1 VDRLERLPVPQRE
14 ALRTAFGLSSGSA
27 PDRFL
32 VGLATLSLLADV
44 AEEHPL
50 VCLVDDEQWLDRAS
64 AQVLGFVARRL
75 EAEPIGLVLAAR
87 VPSDELA
94 GLPELVVQGLGK
106 ADARALLEAALT
118 GPLDAQVRDRLV
130 AETGGNPLALLELP
144 QGLTPAELAGGS
156 GTTSRR
162 RHPRPSP
169 RRSSTSTVTD
179 RRSAAPPRSP
189 TPPSSAVAWKEFG
202 RLPALYG
209 SGCLGWCEQLAD
221 PGVSWKRGTAVV
233 GVSRTS
239 VRAPGPACFERV
251 GQRLLDDAVHGLG
264 GAGLHRHQTHPV
276 GDDCAS

>member
-1 VDRLERLPVPQRE
+1 MFSLSRQKGRSPLDRLERLPGPQRE

-75 EAEPIGLVLAAR
+75 EAEPVGLVLAAR

-179 RRSAAPPRSP
+179 PRSAAPAAQPDASELGCRLEGVWSTACFVRFRLGSIDLRYALAP
-189 TPPSSAVAWKEFG
+189 HAVA
-202 RLPALYG
+202 
-209 SGCLGWCEQLAD
+209 
-221 PGVSWKRGTAVV
+221 
-233 GVSRTS
+233 
-239 VRAPGPACFERV
+239 
-251 GQRLLDDAVHGLG
+251 
-264 GAGLHRHQTHPV
+264 HP
-276 GDDCAS
+276 